1 MKKILALLLALVMAT
16 CLLTACGEGDATTGS
31 SSATGSQSA
40 QGGEG
45 TSDGDKKVLTMG
57 TNAAFAPYEYVDE
70 NGKYVGIDVEIAQ
83 AIADKLGMTLE
94 IEDMEFDSIV
104 TSVKTGA
111 VDFGMAG
118 MTVTED
124 RKKEVDFT
132 NTYAT
137 GKQVVIVIEGGKVNS
152 LDGLSDAKI
161 GVQRGTTGDV
171 YATGDYGMNE
181 DGVTENGKVVRY
193 DNGNQAVLALISGAV
208 DAVIIDNEP
217 AKSLVAANDGKGLSI
232 LETEYVYEEY
242 AICVNKDN
250 AELLSK
256 INTAI
261 DALMLD
267 GTIDGIIEKYIP
279 SQPSEQ

>member
-152 LDGLSDAKI
+152 LDGLSDVKI

-181 DGVTENGKVVRY
+181 DKVTENGKVVRY

>member
-181 DGVTENGKVVRY
+181 VGVTENGKVVRY

>member
-31 SSATGSQSA
+31 SSATGSQPA

-118 MTVTED
+118 MTVTEN

-152 LDGLSDAKI
+152 LDGLAEAKI

-181 DGVTENGKVVRY
+181 DKVTENGKVVRY

>member
-152 LDGLSDAKI
+152 LDGLSDVKI

>member
-181 DGVTENGKVVRY
+181 DKVTENGKVVRY